1 MRKQIC
7 CDTPERRVRIAW
19 VSFQPDGSISF
30 GLNDR
35 TYISPKFRAR
45 HFVWNAYNRVRIHYE
60 VPSDQSSLEA
70 VQNPYFTFHPA
81 VWFHL
86 KAGGPRGDEALFE
99 AIADV
104 ALVLQQKSEMPW
116 LRSVSGRVASLPT
129 ARARSGE
136 MPVDELSINGPS
148 ENVSVS
154 MALDFV
160 KPQAGQGMEHMS
172 RWYLRWQNVAIRLSL
187 MFTYPQIA
195 TLSWFHFH

>member
-86 KAGGPRGDEALFE
+86 KADGPRGDEALFE

-116 LRSVSGRVASLPT
+116 LRSVSGRVASL
-129 ARARSGE
+129 
-136 MPVDELSINGPS
+136 
-148 ENVSVS
+148 
-154 MALDFV
+154 
-160 KPQAGQGMEHMS
+160 
-172 RWYLRWQNVAIRLSL
+172 
-187 MFTYPQIA
+187 
-195 TLSWFHFH
+195 